1 MKFNVTFS
9 ENSTSVPVAMS
20 SNPKVIK
27 SDLGITNVLHDGQNG
42 ATFIPAVSDDGVISW
57 TNDKGLENPAPV
69 NIKGEKGDDGYKPVK
84 GVDYF
89 TEEDIEET
97 ASRAAELV
105 SIKTD
110 NTLRIDESGVLSV
123 NTTSQMEQDNTLP
136 MTSAGV
142 YATVGNIEALLK
154 TI

>member
-1 MKFNVTFS
+1 MADRHYKLTLTMKDGS
-9 ENSTSVPVAMS
+9 SHSVNFVA
-20 SNPKVIK
+20 PQ
-27 SDLGITNVLHDGQNG
+27 GEPGPPGGNG
-42 ATFIPAVSDDGVISW
+42 A
-57 TNDKGLENPAPV
+57 
-69 NIKGEKGDDGYKPVK
+69 DGYKPVK

-136 MTSAGV
+136 ITSAGV
-142 YATVGNIEALLK
+142 YTTVGNIEALLK